1 MIPRKLALRNFMCYR
16 SDVPTLDF
24 EGITIACLSGENGAG
39 KSALLD
45 ALTWALW
52 GEARL
57 RSDDDLIALGEQEM
71 MVDLTFALDGRDY
84 RVLRRRAKGKR
95 TGQSQLEFQHMS
107 DNGWKVLNP
116 GMSIRETQQLIDQTL
131 RMGFE
136 TFSNS
141 AFLRQGR
148 ADEFTRKEPS
158 KRKQVLADILGLSV
172 YEQLETASKGRTREL
187 DGQTRSV
194 DGQIEAYRSQS
205 EKRELYMQLVS
216 EAEHAAHE
224 RAANLDTAQKRY
236 DEVLAQLQAL
246 EARVPFRDERKRQA
260 ERLHK
265 QREELALKIQRT
277 QELIVKARQRIDKA
291 AEIRAGIARL
301 DAAKAEQ
308 ERLEALRD
316 SYDNL
321 QKQRREQEQALREL
335 HSRIEADLRVVEA
348 ELRSL
353 REHAKRRP
361 KLAQELQELSTRLE
375 QLAPIS
381 EELEQTRRSRGDLQ
395 ERARLAGRLQ
405 LERLQNQT
413 AIDKRRDSLIAS
425 REELKRRV
433 KDVTDRLKDE
443 ARWQTELV
451 QAQQEQSAL
460 QQQLHEL
467 EHMRLA
473 EAEATEQ
480 LGALRAACD
489 TIKSQGD
496 QINEKLHLITDETAS
511 CPLCGSALG
520 HDGLT
525 HIRDEFQ
532 RERTSLRS
540 RYSQARDTAKQAE
553 QELKNLQKTI
563 ESSARQTAGLSEIAA
578 RIARYERELQ
588 NAEELRQRQR
598 EDQRQLDDVHMQIMK
613 GDYEQALRAELAR
626 IEGELV
632 AVGNP
637 ESIDTELKRTERRV
651 AELEKQ
657 LGEQANLEAQ
667 VQRRRDELRRIDDE
681 DPALHEQELRQREL
695 TTTLEMENYG
705 HGERLAMKQLDSSIA
720 ALGFSPEKAAAA
732 REEMRLHALWV
743 EELNRLE
750 RAEEWLAENEPLA
763 MQDQAVLHQRDAEL
777 VEIEA
782 ELRIL
787 DEQLR
792 GLVAATRTRSEAQA
806 ELREA
811 QAAQRAVENDLSQ
824 KRALL
829 SQSEE
834 AAATLLEREAER
846 SRLVERRGLF
856 EELSQAFGKKGVQA
870 LLIETAIPEIERE
883 SNTLLASMTDNQM
896 HLRFETQGETKKGD
910 VTETLDI
917 KIADSLGTR
926 DYDAYSGGESFRVD
940 FSIRVALAKLLARR
954 AGARLE
960 TLVIDEGFGS
970 QDARGRER
978 LVEAITSIQR
988 DFRQILVVTH
998 IQELKDMFPVQIEVV
1013 KTAEGSRWEIA

>member
-95 TGQSQLEFQHMS
+95 NGQSQLEFQHRAE
-107 DNGWKVLNP
+107 NGWKVLNP

-172 YEQLETASKGRTREL
+172 YEQLETAARGRTREL

-194 DGQIEAYRSQS
+194 DGQIEAYRSQA
-205 EKRELYMQLVS
+205 EKRDVYLQLVS
-216 EAEHAAHE
+216 EAECAAE
-224 RAANLDTAQKRY
+224 QRAADFASAQERY
-236 DEVLAQLQAL
+236 DQALEQLQLL
-246 EARVPFRDERKRQA
+246 EARVPFRDERRRQA
-260 ERLHK
+260 ERMRK
-265 QREELALKIQRT
+265 EREELALKIQRS
-277 QELIVKARQRIDKA
+277 QELIVKARQRIDRA
-291 AEIRAGIARL
+291 EEIRAGIALL

-308 ERLEALRD
+308 ERLESLRD
-316 SYDNL
+316 RYEEL
-321 QKQRREQEQALREL
+321 QMQRREQEQALREARAKL
-335 HSRIEADLRVVEA
+335 ESDLKVAEADLRN
-348 ELRSL
+348 L

-361 KLAQELQELSTRLE
+361 ELKKEIQELGTRLA
-375 QLAPIS
+375 QLAPIA
-381 EELEQTRRSRGDLQ
+381 EELEQGRRSRGDLQ
-395 ERARLAGRLQ
+395 ERNRLAGRLQ
-405 LERLQNQT
+405 LERLQNQS
-413 AIDKRRDSLIAS
+413 AIEKRRDSLIAS

-433 KDVTDRLKDE
+433 KDVNDRLRDE
-443 ARWQTELV
+443 TRWQAEL
-451 QAQQEQSAL
+451 AQNKQEQIL
-460 QQQLHEL
+460 IHQQLQEL
-467 EHMRLA
+467 ERMRLE
-473 EAEATEQ
+473 EAEATER

-489 TIKSQGD
+489 TIKAQGD
-496 QINEKLHLITDETAS
+496 QINEKLHLITEETAS

-520 HDGLT
+520 HDGLA
-525 HIRDEFQ
+525 HIREEFQ
-532 RERTSLRS
+532 RERGDLRS
-540 RYSQARDTAKQAE
+540 RFSQARDTAKQAE
-553 QELKNLQKTI
+553 QELKVLQKSI
-563 ESSARQTAGLSEIAA
+563 ESGARQTASLSEVAA
-578 RIARYERELQ
+578 RIARYEHELQ
-588 NAEELRQRQR
+588 NAQELRERQR
-598 EDQRQLDDVHMQIMK
+598 EDQRLLDDIHMQIMK
-613 GDYEQALRAELAR
+613 GDYEQGLRAELAR
-626 IEGELV
+626 IEAELA

-637 ESIDTELKRTERRV
+637 ESIDTELKRSERRI

-657 LGEQANLEAQ
+657 LKEQANLEAQ
-667 VQRRRDELRRIDDE
+667 MQRCRDELRRIDDE
-681 DPALHEQELRQREL
+681 DPALHEQELRLREL
-695 TTTLEMENYG
+695 TTTLEMEDYA
-705 HGERLAMKQLDSSIA
+705 HAERLALKQLDGSIH
-720 ALGFSPEKAAAA
+720 ALGFSPEKAAAV
-732 REEMRLHALWV
+732 REEMRSLAPWV

-763 MQDQAVLHQRDAEL
+763 AQDEASLRQRDGEMSEL
-777 VEIEA
+777 EA
-782 ELRIL
+782 ELLQIE
-787 DEQLR
+787 EQLR
-792 GLVAATRTRSEAQA
+792 GLPAATRARSEAQVG
-806 ELREA
+806 LRDA

-846 SRLVERRGLF
+846 RRLVERRGLF
-856 EELSQAFGKKGVQA
+856 DELVQAFGKKGVQA

-883 SNTLLASMTDNQM
+883 SNNLLGGMTDNQM

-917 KIADSLGTR
+917 KIADALGTR

-940 FSIRVALAKLLARR
+940 FAIRVALAKLLARR

-1013 KTAEGSRWEIA
+1013 KTPEGSRWAIA